1 MSITMAPTGSKA
13 PPPSMPTVVANHLR
27 ISDAVD
33 AAGEPVN
40 LPEIHFV
47 KIQTGVLAKAPAIG
61 EISTEVAG
69 IYDFNLLK

>member
-1 MSITMAPTGSKA
+1 M
-13 PPPSMPTVVANHLR
+13 PP
-27 ISDAVD
+27 
-33 AAGEPVN
+33 GEPVN